1 MALGGSE
8 RRAMQAVD
16 FTVLSAVSA
25 SLEAEWIPARL
36 EQVRQDEYQT
46 VQLLLRNFSGQCW
59 LLASCHIQAARIHF
73 GNPSKGRSQR
83 LPFGAALYQYLGGKF
98 LIACEQPA
106 WERVLCLR
114 FAHRPEVP
122 AEFTL
127 YVEAMGKYSNIVLTD
142 EKGEILALAHSIS
155 SAQSRVR
162 PVQLGEIYAPPPP
175 LSGPMPSLSET
186 LESWRERLSLVPG
199 NFAST
204 LQKNYR
210 GVSKVLTLQMLREVH
225 LPETQN
231 VEALGNADW
240 QKLYQLWCNWQLALK
255 KRLFLPAWSNTGY
268 TVLGWDQRQG
278 GVSVGLHDLLDSYYS
293 RELGSAVFT
302 QRRQRLQQVLRVALT
317 KASKRLSELDRM
329 AVGAEKA
336 EIYKQ
341 QADLLMA
348 NLALAAP
355 GLKAVTVLDFE
366 TEQPITLSLDPAKDM
381 VGNAQSLYKK
391 HRKAKRA
398 NQSLAPLV
406 TQARQEVAYLEQVT
420 STVELLDDVDDL
432 EALIGVEVELGDEG
446 YLKRTEKVMPETTVI
461 PFHQFVLPNHSVV
474 LVGRNNRQNDR
485 LTFEVASPE
494 DLWFHAQEI
503 PGSHVILRKSAGQAL
518 DQDEIQWAAN
528 VAAYFSRSRA
538 SAYVPVIYTERRLVR
553 KLKGGKP
560 GLVTFKEEKV
570 IWGNPHTLPERKE
583 S

>member
-1 MALGGSE
+1 
-8 RRAMQAVD
+8 MQAVD

-25 SLEAEWIPARL
+25 SLETDWIPARL
-36 EQVRQDEYQT
+36 EQVRQDEYHT
-46 VQLLLRNFSGQCW
+46 VQLLLRNFSGQRW

-122 AEFTL
+122 PEFTL

-142 EKGEILALAHSIS
+142 EKGEILALAHSVS

-186 LESWRERLSLVPG
+186 SESWRERLSLVPG

-204 LQKNYR
+204 LLKNYR
-210 GVSKVLTLQMLREVH
+210 GVSKVLTSQMLREAK
-225 LPETQN
+225 LPDTQTT
-231 VEALGNADW
+231 EALQEADW
-240 QKLYQLWCNWQLALK
+240 QRLYQLWCDWLQALE
-255 KRLFLPAWSNTGY
+255 KRIFLPAWSNKGY

-278 GVSVGLHDLLDSYYS
+278 VVELHGLLDSYYS

-302 QRRQRLQQVLRVALT
+302 QRRQRLQQVLRTALT
-317 KASKRLSELDRM
+317 KASKRLGELERM
-329 AVGAEKA
+329 AIGAEKA
-336 EIYKQ
+336 EIYKH

-348 NLALAAP
+348 NLALGTP
-355 GLKAVTVLDFE
+355 GLKAVTMIDFE
-366 TEQPITLSLDPAKDM
+366 TEQPITLPLDPAKDM

-398 NQSLAPLV
+398 NQSLAPLLA
-406 TQARQEVAYLEQVT
+406 QARQEVDYLEQVT
-420 STVELLDDVDDL
+420 STVELLEAVDDL
-432 EALIGVEVELGDEG
+432 EALSGVEAELGDEG
-446 YLKRTEKVMPETTVI
+446 YLKRIEKAAPETAPI
-461 PFHQFVLPNHSVV
+461 PFHQFVLPSHNVV

-485 LTFEVASPE
+485 LTFEVAAPE

-503 PGSHVILRKSAGQAL
+503 PGSHVVLRKSAGQTA
-518 DQDEIQWAAN
+518 DPEEIQWAAN
-528 VAAYFSRSRA
+528 IAAYFSRSRA
-538 SAYVPVIYTERRLVR
+538 SAYVPVIYTERRCVR